1 MFGNVYGLDLGT
13 YEIKVYDKKKD
24 SIWKEKNV
32 IAIANEKH
40 IFSVGD
46 EAYEMYEK
54 TPENIEIVFPMR
66 EGVISHFYHMQ
77 YLLQNLLKKERRFAS
92 GSKYVVAVP
101 SDVTEVEKK
110 AFYDLVVHSTA
121 RAKEVHI
128 VERCIA
134 DAVGAGLN
142 VQDSSGIFIVNLGA
156 ETTELSVI
164 ASGGMVFNK
173 LLKIGGFVFDQA
185 IAHSV
190 RHTHDFLIG
199 RITAESLR
207 IGFDIFNDP
216 SDGSKVVSGRD
227 LISGVPQQKDISIH
241 LVRAAM
247 KDSLEQCIREI
258 KVLIERT
265 PPVIRNSIINSGI
278 YITGGLANQ
287 KGLATYIE
295 GAVGIKV
302 NTVKNPELCS
312 VNGLKKIV
320 QSKELQKLTFSML
333 DDNFRWIG

>member
-13 YEIKVYDKKKD
+13 CEIKVYDKKKD
-24 SIWKEKNV
+24 SIWKERNV

-46 EAYEMYEK
+46 DAYEMYEK
-54 TPENIEIVFPMR
+54 TPEHIEIVFPMK
-66 EGVISHFYHMQ
+66 EGVISHFYDMQ

-101 SDVTEVEKK
+101 SDVTEVEKR

-134 DAVGAGLN
+134 DAIGIGLDVKN
-142 VQDSSGIFIVNLGA
+142 SSGIFIANLGS

-173 LLKIGGFVFDQA
+173 LIKVGGFVLDKA
-185 IAHSV
+185 IATLV

-199 RITAESLR
+199 HITAEDLR
-207 IGFDIFNDP
+207 INFDIFNDGA
-216 SDGSKVVSGRD
+216 DVTKKISGRD
-227 LISGVPQQKDISIH
+227 LISGVPQQKEISIN
-241 LVRAAM
+241 LVRAAI
-247 KDSLEQCIREI
+247 KDSLELCVREM
-258 KVLIERT
+258 KMLIERT
-265 PPVIRNSIINSGI
+265 PPVVLRSIQNNGI

-295 GAVGIKV
+295 GAIGIKV
-302 NTVKNPELCS
+302 NTVKNPETCS
-312 VNGLKKIV
+312 VEGLKKII

-333 DDNFRWIG
+333 DESYRWIR